1 MKIFLS
7 KSFLPFFLVIFT
19 IVLSFGQK
27 KGNAP
32 ILTLGT
38 ATVDGDGGGDL
49 IIRYDLV
56 GCEMNVI
63 FRVRLSN
70 LHAFEPEDIII
81 DDTLL
86 VDYFPE
92 GTNHPDMYIEYYV
105 ADGPVERV
113 LLTEF
118 QLNEDNGLYEVL
130 IESYT
135 VNLLDECFLLSAD
148 EEFFTLDYA
157 ARLVTP
163 RDDGFGNITYAP
175 YPVCD
180 FIGQGDIFAYLNS
193 SFITG
198 STNAMN
204 NISNIS
210 DIKQPKNRPTGS
222 STSRT
227 GDDGGIDC
235 TEGLPSPWILNIYCD
250 GCIASELPTQETP
263 NTDEGGNEGSGLTSP
278 GTDLPAGDFRNT
290 ITELEQFSSKTFVYP
305 NPFNN
310 NLDIQWRGSDDLI
323 NIELYDVNGKLINS
337 FEKNQLGNET
347 TLSIN
352 TNTLAKG
359 LYFLKI
365 KSTNTTEMIK
375 ILKQ

>member
-7 KSFLPFFLVIFT
+7 KSFLTFFLVLFT

-38 ATVDGDGGGDL
+38 TTVDGDGGGQL
-49 IIRYDLV
+49 IKEHYLN
-56 GCEMNVI
+56 GCEMTVI
-63 FRVRLSN
+63 FKVRLSN
-70 LHAFEPEDIII
+70 LHAFEPEDTII
-81 DDTLL
+81 DDTIL

-105 ADGPVERV
+105 ADGPVTRV
-113 LLTEF
+113 PLIEF
-118 QLNEDNGLYEVL
+118 QLNQVDNIYEIL

-135 VNLLDECFLLSAD
+135 VDLSNECFLLPAD
-148 EEFFTLDYA
+148 EEFLSLDYA

-163 RDDGFGNITYAP
+163 RDDGFGNITYEP

-180 FIGQGDIFAYLNS
+180 YIGQGDIFAYLNPAL
-193 SFITG
+193 IAG
-198 STNAMN
+198 STSSVN

-210 DIKQPKNRPTGS
+210 DIKQAKNRPTGS

-235 TEGLPSPWILNIYCD
+235 TEGLPSPWELRVYCD
-250 GCIASELPTQETP
+250 GCIASEIPTQETP
-263 NTDEGGNEGSGLTSP
+263 NTDEGGNEDSDLTSS

-290 ITELEQFSSKTFVYP
+290 ITEFEQFSSKTFVYP

-365 KSTNTTEMIK
+365 KSTTTTEIIK